1 MNKELSKILRERLQ
15 ENGGLPFVE
24 RYAGLVQT
32 VEKIDIDVNQNNV
45 RKRFPV
51 ATEVFINNICQSNEQ
66 IITPD
71 SGLKGLIY
79 FEDNGTNPDGKKYV
93 SNLTLIC
100 WINRAKIVSNIYS
113 EITGIAIQN
122 ILNKIGIDENP
133 ENVSMFQGL
142 TVSLTKIFPQEAS
155 LFSKYT
161 YDESVTQYLRPPFE
175 FFGLGL
181 QIKYGINSKCI
192 EPLTITE
199 NEVCY

>member
-1 MNKELSKILRERLQ
+1 MNKEISKILRDKLRE
-15 ENGGLPFVE
+15 GDGLAFVE
-24 RYAGLVQT
+24 KYVGMVQT
-32 VEKIDIDVNQNNV
+32 VV
-45 RKRFPV
+45 RDDPNEGATKKSRFPV

-122 ILNKIGIDENP
+122 ILNKIGVDENP

>member
-1 MNKELSKILRERLQ
+1 M
-15 ENGGLPFVE
+15 
-24 RYAGLVQT
+24 
-32 VEKIDIDVNQNNV
+32 
-45 RKRFPV
+45 
-51 ATEVFINNICQSNEQ
+51 
-66 IITPD
+66 
-71 SGLKGLIY
+71 KGLIY

-100 WINRAKIVSNIYS
+100 WINRAKVVSNIYS

-181 QIKYGINSKCI
+181 QIKYGINAKCI
-192 EPLTITE
+192 EPISIQN